1 MSLRVRLTLA
11 LTALATVGLVIFGW
25 STYSL
30 YARSRYEQVD
40 DQLRSSVTPVTL
52 TMFSQLG
59 GEANGFDLDG
69 DGRTGG
75 QPGSG
80 LPGQEPGDPN
90 RPQPQVVAPTGT
102 YGELQDTDGDVV
114 ASVQLSDDYAQPDI
128 PDDLPLPQGRSR
140 IFEVGSVEGG
150 TRWRVF
156 AGPVDGRSG
165 FVTVVAVPLDEVDQS
180 LHQLILIETVAGA
193 TLLALLAG
201 GSWLILRRGL
211 HPLERMATTA
221 RSIRA
226 GELHQRVEPA
236 DDHSEVGE
244 LGLAINTMLGDLEV
258 AFAERDATERKLR
271 QFLADAS
278 HELRTPL
285 TSIQGFAELFRLG
298 QDRPAP
304 ADGVDQ
310 TEIDLP
316 VILRRIE
323 EESARMKTLVEDLL
337 MLARLDETREIESAP
352 VDLSVLAADA
362 CTDAVAAAPDRRVTL
377 DAPDPVVIKGD
388 RDQLR
393 QAIANLMTN
402 AIKHT
407 PPGSPLDVA
416 AHLLG
421 DRAVVTVRDHG
432 PGIAGEDHERVFDR
446 FWRADES
453 RVGNGAG
460 LGLSIVAAIAD
471 AHGGEASVET
481 VPAEDGGGARFTLR
495 LPV

>member
-1 MSLRVRLTLA
+1 MSLRARLTLA
-11 LTALATVGLVIFGW
+11 LTALAAVGLVIFGW

-52 TMFSQLG
+52 TMLSQLG
-59 GEANGFDLDG
+59 GGEADGIDVDG

-75 QPGSG
+75 GQFGS
-80 LPGQEPGDPN
+80 LPGQDSGDPN

-102 YGELQDTDGDVV
+102 YGELQDANGAVV

-128 PDDLPLPQGRSR
+128 PDDIDLQGQRSVT
-140 IFEVGSVEGG
+140 FETGSFEGG

-156 AGPVDGRSG
+156 AGRVDDQSAL
-165 FVTVVAVPLDEVDQS
+165 VTVVAVPLDDVDQS

-221 RSIRA
+221 RTIRA
-226 GELHQRVEPA
+226 GDLHQRVEPA
-236 DDHSEVGE
+236 DDRSEVGE
-244 LGLAINTMLGDLEV
+244 LGLAINTMLTDLEE

-271 QFLADAS
+271 RFLADAS

-298 QDRPAP
+298 QERPAGPDGEP
-304 ADGVDQ
+304 AV
-310 TEIDLP
+310 DLP

-337 MLARLDETREIESAP
+337 MLARLDETREVQSVP

-362 CTDAVAAAPDRRVTL
+362 CTDAVAAAPDRKITL
-377 DAPDPVVIKGD
+377 DAPDPVVVEGD
-388 RDQLR
+388 ADQLR
-393 QAIANLMTN
+393 QAIANLVTN
-402 AIKHT
+402 ALKHT
-407 PPGSPLDVA
+407 PDGTAIEVA
-416 AHLLG
+416 TRVEDG
-421 DRAVVTVRDHG
+421 RGVVSVRDHG
-432 PGIAGEDHERVFDR
+432 PGISGEDRQRVFDR

-453 RVGNGAG
+453 RTGTGAG
-460 LGLSIVAAIAD
+460 LGLSIVAAITA
-471 AHGGEASVET
+471 AHGGEASVDN
-481 VPAEDGGGARFTLR
+481 VPADQGGGARFTLR
-495 LPV
+495 LPL

>member
-1 MSLRVRLTLA
+1 MSLRARLTLA
-11 LTALATVGLVIFGW
+11 LTALAAVGLVIFGW

-40 DQLRSSVTPVTL
+40 DQLRSSVTPMTVTML
-52 TMFSQLG
+52 GQLSG
-59 GEANGFDLDG
+59 GEAAGVDVDG
-69 DGRTGG
+69 DGRTGLG
-75 QPGSG
+75 QFGS
-80 LPGQEPGDPN
+80 LPGQDGGGDPN

-102 YGELQDTDGDVV
+102 YGELQDSSGAVV
-114 ASVQLSDDYAQPDI
+114 ASVQLSDDYAQPDV
-128 PDDLPLPQGRSR
+128 PDDIDLQGERSQV
-140 IFEVGSVEGG
+140 FETGSVEGG

-156 AGPVDGRSG
+156 AGRVDDQSG
-165 FVTVVAVPLDEVDQS
+165 LVTVVAVPLDDVDQS

-221 RSIRA
+221 RTIRA
-226 GELHQRVEPA
+226 GDLHQRVEPA

-244 LGLAINTMLGDLEV
+244 LGLAINTMLTDLEE

-298 QDRPAP
+298 QERPAGPDGEP
-304 ADGVDQ
+304 AV
-310 TEIDLP
+310 DLP

-337 MLARLDETREIESAP
+337 MLARLDETRELQMVP

-362 CTDAVAAAPDRRVTL
+362 CTDAVASAPDRKVSL
-377 DAPDPVVIKGD
+377 DAPDPVVVKGD
-388 RDQLR
+388 GDQLR
-393 QAIANLMTN
+393 QAIANLVTN
-402 AIKHT
+402 ALKHT
-407 PPGSPLDVA
+407 PDGSPLDVA
-416 AHLLG
+416 TRVEDG
-421 DRAVVTVRDHG
+421 RGVVTVRDHG
-432 PGIAGEDHERVFDR
+432 PGIAGEDAERVFDR

-453 RVGNGAG
+453 RTGTGAG
-460 LGLSIVAAIAD
+460 LGLSIVAAITA
-471 AHGGEASVET
+471 AHGGEASVEN
-481 VPAEDGGGARFTLR
+481 VPEADGGGARFTLR
-495 LPV
+495 LPL

>member
-1 MSLRVRLTLA
+1 VSLRARLTLA
-11 LTALATVGLVIFGW
+11 LTALAAVGLVIFGW

-52 TMFSQLG
+52 TMLSQLG
-59 GEANGFDLDG
+59 GGEADGIDVDG

-75 QPGSG
+75 GQFGS
-80 LPGQEPGDPN
+80 LPGQDSGDPN

-102 YGELQDTDGDVV
+102 YGELQDANGAVV

-128 PDDLPLPQGRSR
+128 PDDIDLQGQRSVT
-140 IFEVGSVEGG
+140 FETGSFEGG

-156 AGPVDGRSG
+156 AGRVDDQSAL
-165 FVTVVAVPLDEVDQS
+165 VTVVAVPLDDVDQS

-221 RSIRA
+221 RTIRA
-226 GELHQRVEPA
+226 GDLHQRVEPA
-236 DDHSEVGE
+236 DDRSEVGE
-244 LGLAINTMLGDLEV
+244 LGLAINTMLTDLEE

-271 QFLADAS
+271 RFLADAS

-298 QDRPAP
+298 QERPAGPDGEP
-304 ADGVDQ
+304 AV
-310 TEIDLP
+310 DLP

-337 MLARLDETREIESAP
+337 MLARLDETREVQSVP

-362 CTDAVAAAPDRRVTL
+362 CTDAVAAAPDRKITL
-377 DAPDPVVIKGD
+377 DAPDPVVVEGD
-388 RDQLR
+388 ADQLR
-393 QAIANLMTN
+393 QAIANLVTN
-402 AIKHT
+402 ALKHT
-407 PPGSPLDVA
+407 PDGTAIEVA
-416 AHLLG
+416 TRVEDG
-421 DRAVVTVRDHG
+421 RGVVSVRDHG
-432 PGIAGEDHERVFDR
+432 PGISGEDRQRVFDR

-453 RVGNGAG
+453 RTGTGAG
-460 LGLSIVAAIAD
+460 LGLSIVAAITA
-471 AHGGEASVET
+471 AHGGEASVDN
-481 VPAEDGGGARFTLR
+481 VPADQGGGARFTLR
-495 LPV
+495 LPL

>member
-1 MSLRVRLTLA
+1 MSLRARLTLA
-11 LTALATVGLVIFGW
+11 LTALAAVGLVIFGW

-52 TMFSQLG
+52 TMLSQLG
-59 GEANGFDLDG
+59 GGEADGIDVDG

-75 QPGSG
+75 GQFGS
-80 LPGQEPGDPN
+80 LPGQDSGDPN

-102 YGELQDTDGDVV
+102 YGELQDASGTVV
-114 ASVQLSDDYAQPDI
+114 ASVQLSEDYAQPDL
-128 PDDLPLPQGRSR
+128 PDDIDLQGQRSVT
-140 IFEVGSVEGG
+140 FETGSFEGG

-156 AGPVDGRSG
+156 AGRVDDQSAL
-165 FVTVVAVPLDEVDQS
+165 VTVVAVPLDDVDQS

-221 RSIRA
+221 RSIQA
-226 GELHQRVEPA
+226 GDLHQRVEPA
-236 DDHSEVGE
+236 DDRSEVGE
-244 LGLAINTMLGDLEV
+244 LGLAINTMLTDLEE

-271 QFLADAS
+271 RFLADAS

-298 QDRPAP
+298 QERPAGPDGEP
-304 ADGVDQ
+304 AV
-310 TEIDLP
+310 DLP

-337 MLARLDETREIESAP
+337 MLARLDETREVQSVP

-362 CTDAVAAAPDRRVTL
+362 CTDAVAAAPDRKITL
-377 DAPDPVVIKGD
+377 DAPDPVVVEGD
-388 RDQLR
+388 ADQLR
-393 QAIANLMTN
+393 QAIANLVTN
-402 AIKHT
+402 ALKHT
-407 PPGSPLDVA
+407 PDGTAIEVA
-416 AHLLG
+416 TRVEDG
-421 DRAVVTVRDHG
+421 RGVVSVRDHG
-432 PGIAGEDHERVFDR
+432 PGISGEDRQRVFDR

-453 RVGNGAG
+453 RTGTGAG
-460 LGLSIVAAIAD
+460 LGLSIVAAITA
-471 AHGGEASVET
+471 AHGGEASVDN
-481 VPAEDGGGARFTLR
+481 VPADQGGGARFTLR
-495 LPV
+495 LPL

>member
-1 MSLRVRLTLA
+1 MSLRARLTLA
-11 LTALATVGLVIFGW
+11 LTALAAVGLLIFGW

-40 DQLRSSVTPVTL
+40 DQLRSSVSPVTL
-52 TMFSQLG
+52 TMLSQLGG
-59 GEANGFDLDG
+59 GEANGIDVDG

-75 QPGSG
+75 GGFGG
-80 LPGQEPGDPN
+80 LPGQDSGDPD

-102 YGELQDTDGDVV
+102 YGELQDASGAVV
-114 ASVQLSDDYAQPDI
+114 ASVQLSDDFAQPDL
-128 PDDLPLPQGRSR
+128 PDEIDLEGQRSE
-140 IFEVGSVEGG
+140 IFETGSVEGD

-156 AGPVDGRSG
+156 AGRVDDQSRL
-165 FVTVVAVPLDEVDQS
+165 VTVVAVPLDDVDQS
-180 LHQLILIETVAGA
+180 LQQLILIELAAGA

-221 RSIRA
+221 RTIQA
-226 GELHQRVEPA
+226 GDLHQRVEPA
-236 DDHSEVGE
+236 DGRSEVGE
-244 LGLAINTMLGDLEV
+244 LGLALNTMLEDLEE

-298 QDRPAP
+298 QERPAGPDGEP
-304 ADGVDQ
+304 AV
-310 TEIDLP
+310 DLP

-337 MLARLDETREIESAP
+337 MLARLDETREIQSVP

-362 CTDAVAAAPDRRVTL
+362 CTDAVASAPDRRVTL
-377 DAPDPVVIKGD
+377 DAPDPVVVNGD

-393 QAIANLMTN
+393 QAIANLVTN
-402 AIKHT
+402 ALKHT
-407 PPGSPLDVA
+407 PEGSAIEVSARVED
-416 AHLLG
+416 G
-421 DRAVVTVRDHG
+421 RGVVSVRDHG
-432 PGIAGEDHERVFDR
+432 PGIAGEDRARVFDR

-453 RVGNGAG
+453 RTGTGAG
-460 LGLSIVAAIAD
+460 LGLSIVAAITA
-471 AHGGEASVET
+471 AHGGEASVEN

-495 LPV
+495 LPL